1 MKSYGVNRRLDMVI
15 NLIVAGTRCSA
26 WAKMAVQDYQ
36 KRLPA
41 EYKFKLI
48 TIPISKRNKN
58 SQISKHI
65 AEEEKKIL
73 AAIPKYSRIIALD
86 VKGKMWSTQQLAQ
99 SLEQWQLERQDI
111 SLLIGGPDGLG
122 NTCINNAKHI
132 WSLSPLTLPHALVRI
147 IVIEQLY
154 RAWSLL
160 NKHPYHRE

>member
-1 MKSYGVNRRLDMVI
+1 MI
-15 NLIVAGTRCSA
+15 IHLIAVGTRCTS
-26 WAKMAVQDYQ
+26 WAETGFQAYQ

-41 EYKFKLI
+41 ECKLNLI

-73 AAIPKYSRIIALD
+73 ATIPKRSRVIALD
-86 VKGKMWSTQQLAQ
+86 VQGQMWNTQQLAQ
-99 SLEQWQLERQDI
+99 ALQQWQLERQDV

-122 NTCINNAKHI
+122 DTCIKHAERI
-132 WSLSPLTLPHALVRI
+132 WSLSALTLPHALVRI
-147 IVIEQLY
+147 VVAEQLY

-160 NKHPYHRE
+160 SHHPYHRE